1 MLNIKSAFQL
11 VSDSDLAYLF
21 RLCVDSKFVDTNTIY
36 RAAASKTDFAPDMDS
51 NVINAYAS
59 HPSERY
65 RIQVLGGLVNWLSHF
80 AFIKTLFD
88 NGMPL
93 EKVLKLAEW
102 TRYHVLTVDKE
113 DGWSLEITRQM
124 VFSVKMDFAKYK
136 IESTAFAECWRSNT
150 LDMVHAV
157 IAHELGH
164 ICLGHC
170 DMEGYDGTL
179 MSSNRNIE
187 RQADLFSF
195 SVLQCGSGVAAKS
208 VGAAMIQVS
217 FVCFGMEY
225 EGDETHPSNHERIE
239 NALQSFKGIISAKD
253 VNMIRKMV
261 VAMSKVKAPKKPKD
275 KKKR

>member
-21 RLCVDSKFVDTNTIY
+21 RLCVDSKFVETNTLY
-36 RAAASKTDFAPDMDS
+36 RSAASKTDFAPDMDS

-65 RIQVLGGLVNWLSHF
+65 RVQVLGGLVNWLSHF

-102 TRYHVLTVDKE
+102 TRYHVLTVEHD

-136 IESTAFAECWRSNT
+136 IDSTAFAECWRSNT

-170 DMEGYDGTL
+170 DMEGYDDTL

-195 SVLQCGSGVAAKS
+195 SVLQCGSGVAAKA

-217 FVCFGMEY
+217 FVCFSMEY

-239 NALQSFKGIISAKD
+239 NAIQSFKGIISAKD
-253 VNMIRKMV
+253 VNLIRKMV
-261 VAMSKVKAPKKPKD
+261 VAMAKVKAPKKPKD
-275 KKKR
+275 KKR